1 MEEKNFETK
10 IILDEKKL
18 EENHYSKEIIYDY
31 LEKVFASV
39 DMVRNNET
47 FEQGTCAMTGVALNG
62 LFKVEWFMKLVKE
75 WTLSI
80 RENGVITYTEDIF
93 SSKAV
98 REKYLRKYGLL
109 EEEN

>member
-1 MEEKNFETK
+1 MEKKNFETT
-10 IILDEKKL
+10 IILDEEKVKQSFY
-18 EENHYSKEIIYDY
+18 EEEIIYEY
-31 LEKVFASV
+31 LEKVFAQV
-39 DMVRNNET
+39 GMVRNNRT

-62 LFKVEWFMKLVKE
+62 LFKVEWFVKLVKE

-80 RENGVITYTEDIF
+80 RENGVITYTEDVF

-109 EEEN
+109 EEN